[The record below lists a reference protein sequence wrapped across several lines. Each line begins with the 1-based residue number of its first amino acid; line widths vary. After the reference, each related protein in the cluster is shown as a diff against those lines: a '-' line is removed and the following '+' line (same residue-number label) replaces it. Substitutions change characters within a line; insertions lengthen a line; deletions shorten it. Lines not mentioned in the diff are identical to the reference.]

1 MKPVPR
7 TQPPSSFEHAAPR
20 AAFSLVARI
29 GFLAKGIVYLL
40 AGLLTLRA
48 AVEGGAPRDEHAAV
62 QAIGAQPAG
71 QVLLVLIG
79 IGLGCYALFR
89 VFQAILA
96 TKSAT
101 AANDL
106 KDTAKRVGRLASGL
120 LHGALA
126 VTAVQL
132 ARGHHSGS
140 GEHEAQTWAG
150 KLLEQ
155 PFGSAL
161 LLVIGGG
168 VLIAGVV
175 QLVLAVTT
183 AFRREL
189 DLSRAR
195 SEERRWTIRLGR
207 IGYSARGVVF
217 VIMGVFA
224 IRAAVLANAAEVEGM
239 SGALRKLQTGP
250 YGFVLLSAVATGLAL
265 YGVFMLV
272 SSRYVRSSPS

>member
-1 MKPVPR
+1 MKRVLR
-7 TQPPSSFEHAAPR
+7 THPASSFDHTGPR
-20 AAFSLVARI
+20 AGLSLVAKI
-29 GFLAKGIVYLL
+29 GFLAKGTVYLL

-62 QAIGAQPAG
+62 RAIGDQPAG

-79 IGLGCYALFR
+79 IGLACYALFR
-89 VFQAILA
+89 ATQAILGTEGGA
-96 TKSAT
+96 HK
-101 AANDL
+101 L
-106 KDTAKRVGRLASGL
+106 KDAGKRIGRLASGF
-120 LHGALA
+120 LHGGLSL
-126 VTAVQL
+126 TAFQL
-132 ARGHHSGS
+132 AGGRHSGGS
-140 GEHEAQTWAG
+140 EHEAQTWAG
-150 KLLEQ
+150 KLLQE

-161 LLVIGGG
+161 LLVIGVG

-207 IGYSARGVVF
+207 IGYCARGVVF

-224 IRAAVLANAAEVEGM
+224 IRAAVLGNAAEVEGM

-250 YGFVLLSAVATGLAL
+250 YGFLLLSAVAAGLAL

-272 SSRYVRSSPS
+272 SSRYVRPSPS

>member
-1 MKPVPR
+1 MKRVLPTHP
-7 TQPPSSFEHAAPR
+7 QSSFDHAGTR
-20 AAFSLVARI
+20 AGFSLVAKI
-29 GFLAKGIVYLL
+29 GFIAKGIVYLL

-48 AVEGGAPRDEHAAV
+48 AVEGGAPGDEHAAV
-62 QAIGAQPAG
+62 RAIGDQPAG

-89 VFQAILA
+89 LTQAILG
-96 TKSAT
+96 TKSGT
-101 AANDL
+101 HQL
-106 KDTAKRVGRLASGL
+106 KDAGKRIGRLASGL
-120 LHGALA
+120 LHGGLSL
-126 VTAVQL
+126 TAFQL
-132 ARGHHSGS
+132 ARGHHSAS

-150 KLLEQ
+150 KLLDQ

-161 LLVIGGG
+161 LLVIGGC

-183 AFRREL
+183 AFQREL

-195 SEERRWTIRLGR
+195 SEERRWALRLGR
-207 IGYSARGVVF
+207 IGYCARGVVF

-224 IRAAVLANAAEVEGM
+224 IRAAVLGNAAEVEGM
-239 SGALRKLQTGP
+239 SGALRQLQTGP
-250 YGFVLLSAVATGLAL
+250 YGFVLLSAVAAGLAL